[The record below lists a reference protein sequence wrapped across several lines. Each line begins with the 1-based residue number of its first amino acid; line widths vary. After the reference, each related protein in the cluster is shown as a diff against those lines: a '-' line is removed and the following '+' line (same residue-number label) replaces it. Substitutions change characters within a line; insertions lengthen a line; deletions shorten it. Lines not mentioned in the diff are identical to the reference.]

1 MKLLH
6 FADIHIGMENYSK
19 LDPKT
24 GLSTRLLDFL
34 KTFDF
39 IVDTAIEQNVDA
51 VVFAG
56 DAYKT
61 RDPNPTQQR
70 GFGERIRKLAKKIPV
85 VLVAGNHDTP
95 NAEGKANTLDIY
107 SALEIDNVW
116 VSRVP
121 ELLEIPTKSG
131 TLQIVTLPWL
141 HKNDYKEVAAKLRL
155 LYDKIKN
162 PALAGPTIFLS
173 HCEVIGSEY
182 GSEKGMAIANDVT
195 IPLSILQEKKL
206 SYVALGHIHKHQ
218 VLSKDPLVVYAG
230 SPHRIDF
237 GEEKE
242 EKGICL
248 VTIDDVIPAEAGIH
262 NNNLNGSR
270 IKSGMTFSAS
280 FAFIPTPCRQFLTIT
295 INLKGSDP
303 NPTQTILDEIDKHK
317 VNEKIVKVI
326 INIPAEVSEE
336 IEMDKI
342 KKALNKAHFIAG
354 ISRNVERRERLSI
367 ETKEVET
374 LSPIQALNKYFEAKK
389 FSLEQRK
396 KLENYAAKLLES

>member
-6 FADIHIGMENYSK
+6 FSDIHIGMENYAK
-19 LDPKT
+19 LDPQT
-24 GLSTRLLDFL
+24 GLSTRLLDFF

-39 IVDTAIEQNVDA
+39 IVETAFEKEVDA

-85 VLVAGNHDTP
+85 VLVVGNHDTP

-131 TLQIVTLPWL
+131 NLQIVTLPWL
-141 HKNDYKEVAAKLRL
+141 HKNDYKTIGEKLRL
-155 LYDKIKN
+155 LYDKIQKN
-162 PALAGPTIFLS
+162 SPAIFLS
-173 HCEVIGSEY
+173 HAEVIGAEY
-182 GSEKGMAIANDVT
+182 GSEKGMTIANDVT

-248 VTIDDVIPAEAGIH
+248 VTIDDVIPAEAGIQK
-262 NNNLNGSR
+262 NRSP
-270 IKSGMTFSAS
+270 IKSGMTFPAT
-280 FAFIPTPCRQFLTIT
+280 FQFTKTPCREFLTI
-295 INLKGSDP
+295 IVNLKGSDP
-303 NPTQTILDEIDKHK
+303 NPTQTILNEIGKQTI
-317 VNEKIVKVI
+317 NEKVVKVI
-326 INIPAEVSEE
+326 INIPAEISGE

-342 KKALNKAHFIAG
+342 KKALNAAHYIAG
-354 ISRNVERRERLSI
+354 ISRNVERKERIII
-367 ETKEVET
+367 ETKGVET
-374 LSPIQALNKYFEAKK
+374 LSPIQALGKK
-389 FSLEQRK
+389 IYS
-396 KLENYAAKLLES
+396 SS